1 MEYKSNFFEK
11 DFDLFWVLDSSEKG
25 VMFYAIFSFF

>member
-1 MEYKSNFFEK
+1 MEYKSNFFKK

-25 VMFYAIFSFF
+25 VMFYAMFSLF